1 MAEFSQALEDF
12 LAKVKSDPDLQAKI
26 LAATSADDALAVARD
41 AGFELTLDDY
51 DAYHAAG
58 SELSD
63 AELDEV
69 AGGAGGGSFVKTCC
83 APYVSCTFK

>member
-12 LAKVKSDPDLQAKI
+12 LAKVKADPDLQAKV
-26 LAATSADDALAVARD
+26 LAAASAEDALAVAKE

-58 SELSD
+58 SELSE

-69 AGGAGGGSFVKTCC
+69 AGGRSAGSFIQTCC
-83 APYVSCTFK
+83 APYVSCTNR